1 MRSIDEL
8 AKACTP
14 AEPEAGVAGEL
25 KMDDAMIEK
34 FLDKIANRV
43 IDRLSNAQ
51 ESKEDAK
58 TDEPQTEP
66 ENIDN
71 TDEGGEDDG

>member
-14 AEPEAGVAGEL
+14 AEPEAGGAGEL
-25 KMDDAMIEK
+25 KMDDATIEK

-43 IDRLSNAQ
+43 IDRLSSAQ
-51 ESKEDAK
+51 ESNNDPADKPN
-58 TDEPQTEP
+58 DEPED
-66 ENIDN
+66 IDN
-71 TDEGGEDDG
+71 SDEGGEDDG

>member
-8 AKACTP
+8 AKACAPVENET
-14 AEPEAGVAGEL
+14 GGAGEL
-25 KMDDAMIEK
+25 KMDDATIEK
-34 FLDKIANRV
+34 FLDKIADRV
-43 IDRLSNAQ
+43 INRLNAPD
-51 ESKEDAK
+51 SKGDQ
-58 TDEPQTEP
+58 TDEPNDEP

>member
-14 AEPEAGVAGEL
+14 AKPEAGVAGEL
-25 KMDDAMIEK
+25 KMDDATIEK
-34 FLDKIANRV
+34 FLDKIADRV
-43 IDRLSNAQ
+43 IDRLSPAP
-51 ESKEDAK
+51 ESNNDQADKPN
-58 TDEPQTEP
+58 DEPEI
-66 ENIDN
+66 IDN

>member
-51 ESKEDAK
+51 ESKEDAT
-58 TDEPQTEP
+58 TDEPKTEP

>member
-14 AEPEAGVAGEL
+14 AEPEAGGAGEL

-43 IDRLSNAQ
+43 IDRLSNMPDSNNDQ
-51 ESKEDAK
+51 S
-58 TDEPQTEP
+58 DEQNDEP

-71 TDEGGEDDG
+71 PDEGGEEDG